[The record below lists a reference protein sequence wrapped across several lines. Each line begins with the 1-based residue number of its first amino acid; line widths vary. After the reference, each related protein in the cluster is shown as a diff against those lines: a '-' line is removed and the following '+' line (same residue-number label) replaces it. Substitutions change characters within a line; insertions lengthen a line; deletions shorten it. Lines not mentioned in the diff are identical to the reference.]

1 MGDEMVGAWVDDP
14 AGLVQ
19 RLVPVETGVT
29 LNVVERPGE
38 GTPVICLHGVWDW
51 WRYWRPLVQAGPG
64 SFSGRPLVMLD
75 LRGHG
80 DSSKPESGYTRA
92 DYAADVVAFVTEQ
105 GYERVTLVG
114 HSLGSMTAL
123 LAAAQMPE
131 RVESLVLEDPPLPVS
146 VGPNENFR
154 GVYEMRKQRFEQIVD
169 DFIVWRPWVTREQAE
184 ESASCLVNTADGV
197 FQAMFT
203 GASDGVP
210 VPTPGV
216 VIDAPALVIQ
226 AGNVEQRAF
235 GESGEALLRPILPQ
249 LRIETIPET
258 SHTVL
263 RDAPDAYRSLL
274 AKTFG
279 A

>member
-1 MGDEMVGAWVDDP
+1 MP
-14 AGLVQ
+14 LS
-19 RLVPVETGVT
+19 TGVS
-29 LNVVERPGE
+29 LHVVERPGS

-64 SFSGRPLVMLD
+64 SFEGRPLVMVD

-80 DSSKPESGYTRA
+80 DSSKPETGYTRA
-92 DYAADVVAFVTEQ
+92 DYAADIVALINER
-105 GYERVTLVG
+105 GDERVTLAG

-123 LAAAQMPE
+123 LTAAQMPD
-131 RVESLVLEDPPLPVS
+131 RIESLVLEDPPLPVS

-154 GVYEMRKQRFEQIVD
+154 GVYEMRSQRFEQIVD
-169 DFIVWRPWVTREQAE
+169 DFTVWRPWVTQEQAE
-184 ESASCLVNTADGV
+184 ESATCLLQTADGV

-203 GASDGVP
+203 GASDGIP
-210 VPTPGV
+210 VPTPDV

-226 AGNVEQRAF
+226 AGNEEQRALRAD
-235 GESGEALLRPILPQ
+235 GIDLLRAVLPQ
-249 LRIETIPET
+249 LRIETIPDT

-263 RDAPDAYRSLL
+263 RDAPDAYRALL
-274 AKTFG
+274 AEAFG